1 MLTETGVCDSSRR
14 VEMEVDVDAR
24 DTSKRTTALMKKA
37 DSQPVRV
44 MLMGDIRSGVTV
56 VSLWVRTKYSIHE

>member
-14 VEMEVDVDAR
+14 VVMEVDVDAR
-24 DTSKRTTALMKKA
+24 DTSKRTTALMKKV

-44 MLMGDIRSGVTV
+44 ELMGDIRSGVTV
-56 VSLWVRTKYSIHE
+56 VSLWVRTKYSIPE